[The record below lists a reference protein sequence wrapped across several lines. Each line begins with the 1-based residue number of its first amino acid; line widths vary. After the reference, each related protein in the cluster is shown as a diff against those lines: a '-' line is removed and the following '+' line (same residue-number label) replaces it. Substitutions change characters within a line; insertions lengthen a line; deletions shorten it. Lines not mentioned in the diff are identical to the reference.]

1 MKTLI
6 IHGGPWKTGSTA
18 LQIFFALNRETFRKY
33 GIHYPKGIVEE
44 RAQHEIAELL
54 QFKVRFPAV
63 SGLNLQTELNRIFSE
78 LSDRPADTLL
88 LSSENFSSVPISS
101 FQKMTEIAKDFG
113 ISKFLYFRFDFDP
126 QVRFKSDINEAIR
139 SGEWITKVEEGLILK
154 NVEKRKIDLYALDSE
169 LQRIGFQVFRFDYG
183 SLKSDTEIFSIA
195 MNVVDQAM
203 VIPKGELKYLPERAH
218 KSLDSKTL
226 RKLNEFNRLNRGERD
241 FDLKFPILY
250 STHYPLE
257 KKRLRIANLLILIDK
272 TGKANLEWIAKSRVL
287 PLILR
292 FRTLEVLLERSIR
305 RIYGGLDV

>member
-183 SLKSDTEIFSIA
+183 SLKSEAEIFSIA

-241 FDLKFPILY
+241 FDLKYPILY
-250 STHYPLE
+250 STRYPLE

-292 FRTLEVLLERSIR
+292 FRTLEVLLERTIR